1 MQKPTPLSKDAA
13 SNPLSLICILSFST
27 ALSVGVCRTFFAYAF
42 AAISISHNFS
52 SDTFW
57 FVNCE
62 CKKSISAK
70 KCVSINLYLIG
81 CFGLIYTISLPPG
94 SSILSCTLTDRF
106 FLPLR
111 GLSCLSD
118 SFSSNFSCGFLMLFL
133 SLHQVDASGNGT
145 WMPTS
150 FRQFFY
156 APATVLP
163 LPSPHTFCC
172 PHLL

>member
-1 MQKPTPLSKDAA
+1 MPLSR
-13 SNPLSLICILSFST
+13 LLFIF
-27 ALSVGVCRTFFAYAF
+27 
-42 AAISISHNFS
+42 HNFS
-52 SDTFW
+52 SDVFW

-62 CKKSISAK
+62 SKNSISAK
-70 KCVSINLYLIG
+70 KCVSLNLSLIG
-81 CFGLIYTISLPPG
+81 CFGLIYSISLHPG
-94 SSILSCTLTDRF
+94 SSMLSCTLTDCF

-118 SFSSNFSCGFLMLFL
+118 SFSSNFSFGFLMLFL

-150 FRQFFY
+150 YRRFFI
-156 APATVLP
+156 APVTGLQV
-163 LPSPHTFCC
+163 PSPHIFSC